1 MNKSAELMD
10 ALKAKIGITSDYAL
24 AKKLG
29 VNRARISA
37 YRQGNEKPDFYI
49 CVKAGIFLNLDP
61 VKIAAEIELEKEK
74 NEERRGFWRD
84 FLSQSTPAILI
95 MLVSLCI
102 TFFGSVPSAEANN
115 GGDSITAHYTKYEI
129 LSALLLIM
137 PSDYLLPCNRLA
149 ISVLPLSIA
158 QLQAV
163 APFSFLMPA
172 LA

>member
-10 ALKAKIGITSDYAL
+10 AIKAKIGIESDYAL
-24 AKKLG
+24 AKKLS
-29 VNRARISA
+29 VKTQRISA
-37 YRQGNEKPDFYI
+37 YRAGKEKPDFYI
-49 CVKAGIFLNLDP
+49 CVKAGILLNLDP

-84 FLSQSTPAILI
+84 FLSQSTPVTLI

-102 TFFGSVPSAEANN
+102 TFCGNVQQAEASIGAANKAI
-115 GGDSITAHYTKYEI
+115 SITKLPIIRSNKYHQH
-129 LSALLLIM
+129 
-137 PSDYLLPCNRLA
+137 YLLPCNRLA

>member
-29 VNRARISA
+29 VNQARISA
-37 YRQGNEKPDFYI
+37 YRHGKEKPDFYI

-84 FLSQSTPAILI
+84 FLSHSTPAVLV
-95 MLVSLCI
+95 MLVSLYI
-102 TFFGSVPSAEANN
+102 IFLESVPDANAN
-115 GGDSITAHYTKYEI
+115 EIGHSIKAHYTK
-129 LSALLLIM
+129 
-137 PSDYLLPCNRLA
+137 
-149 ISVLPLSIA
+149 
-158 QLQAV
+158 
-163 APFSFLMPA
+163 
-172 LA
+172 

>member
-10 ALKAKIGITSDYAL
+10 ALKAKIGIESDYAL

-29 VNRARISA
+29 VNQARISA
-37 YRQGNEKPDFYI
+37 YRHGKEKPDFYI

-84 FLSQSTPAILI
+84 FLSQSTPVTLI

-102 TFFGSVPSAEANN
+102 TFCGSVPSAEANN
-115 GGDSITAHYTKYEI
+115 DGANVTAHYTKYGFLHKI
-129 LSALLLIM
+129 LRFYHKLLDLFKIN
-137 PSDYLLPCNRLA
+137 PLFHLNLA
-149 ISVLPLSIA
+149 K
-158 QLQAV
+158 
-163 APFSFLMPA
+163 
-172 LA
+172 

>member
-10 ALKAKIGITSDYAL
+10 ALKAKMGITSDYAL

-29 VNRARISA
+29 LRTARISA
-37 YRQGNEKPDFYI
+37 YRHGKEKPDFYI

-84 FLSQSTPAILI
+84 FLSQSTPVMSI

-102 TFFGSVPSAEANN
+102 TFLGTGTEANAN
-115 GGDSITAHYTKYEI
+115 EIGHSIKAHYTK
-129 LSALLLIM
+129 
-137 PSDYLLPCNRLA
+137 
-149 ISVLPLSIA
+149 
-158 QLQAV
+158 Q
-163 APFSFLMPA
+163 
-172 LA
+172 

>member
-10 ALKAKIGITSDYAL
+10 ALKAKIGIDSDYAL

-29 VNRARISA
+29 VNQARISA
-37 YRQGNEKPDFYI
+37 YRHGKEKPDFYI

-84 FLSQSTPAILI
+84 FLSHSTPAVLV

-102 TFFGSVPSAEANN
+102 TFLESVPDANAN
-115 GGDSITAHYTKYEI
+115 EIGHSIRAHYTKHP
-129 LSALLLIM
+129 LLHKIRGLYHKVLDFFK
-137 PSDYLLPCNRLA
+137 PNPLFYVNLA
-149 ISVLPLSIA
+149 K
-158 QLQAV
+158 
-163 APFSFLMPA
+163 
-172 LA
+172 